1 MKAFE
6 ELKETTKK
14 DIIIDGIMRSKGVY
28 LLVSKPKVGKSL
40 FALQL
45 ANSIANKKAFLGHEI
60 LKPSPVLYI
69 TTELS
74 DSQLKDRCNLLGIS
88 FEKNK
93 FFVIDRDEKQN
104 INFMDI
110 EYQVKEFAEELN
122 GRILILDML
131 KDIDFNISYD
141 INSYQD
147 ISQKLMPKIRSY
159 ADKYNLTILFVHHLN
174 KLGKTLG
181 STRFDAV
188 VDGIIRLSK
197 NSFDDNTIKMEII
210 NRDFP
215 DEEECLHKD
224 KNQIFSIAKDNALEI
239 ANPVIVAFVKYAI
252 REKKFDFTISEIINK
267 NQYLSVNKNIVATQG
282 DEKKP
287 YMVTTPK
294 TKSSIRNI
302 PIPKVLMEDMKVLYE
317 VSKRH
322 YGFNDDWYLFGDTDP
337 ITNGKLRHRKNK
349 DCKLTEVNKLEY
361 TILDIVVHHF

>member
-110 EYQVKEFAEELN
+110 EYQVKEFAEEYNGKVLPIEVKSGKDYTKHSALN
-122 GRILILDML
+122 NVL
-131 KDIDFNISYD
+131 
-141 INSYQD
+141 
-147 ISQKLMPKIRSY
+147 
-159 ADKYNLTILFVHHLN
+159 
-174 KLGKTLG
+174 
-181 STRFDAV
+181 
-188 VDGIIRLSK
+188 
-197 NSFDDNTIKMEII
+197 I
-210 NRDFP
+210 NRDYKV
-215 DEEECLHKD
+215 EEA
-224 KNQIFSIAKDNALEI
+224 IVFSSYNVSKEGK
-239 ANPVIVAFVKYAI
+239 VI
-252 REKKFDFTISEIINK
+252 
-267 NQYLSVNKNIVATQG
+267 YLPI
-282 DEKKP
+282 
-287 YMVTTPK
+287 YMVMFLNED
-294 TKSSIRNI
+294 SL
-302 PIPKVLMEDMKVLYE
+302 VLPAK
-317 VSKRH
+317 K
-322 YGFNDDWYLFGDTDP
+322 
-337 ITNGKLRHRKNK
+337 KL
-349 DCKLTEVNKLEY
+349 DLSDL
-361 TILDIVVHHF
+361 

>member
-6 ELKETTKK
+6 ELIPSTKK
-14 DIIIDGIMRSKGVY
+14 DIIINGLMRSKGVY

-45 ANSIANKKAFLGHEI
+45 ANSIANGKPFLGHEI

-88 FEKNK
+88 FKKNT
-93 FFVIDRDEKQN
+93 FFAIDRSDKQS
-104 INFMDI
+104 INFRDI
-110 EYQVKEFAEELN
+110 EYEVKEFAEEYN
-122 GRILILDML
+122 GKILILDML
-131 KDIDFNISYD
+131 KDISFDISYD

-147 ISQKLMPKIRSY
+147 IAQKLMPQIRSY

-181 STRFDAV
+181 STGFDAV

-215 DEEECLHKD
+215 DEEEYLHKD
-224 KNQIFSIAKDNALEI
+224 KNQVFSIAQDTSLDYV
-239 ANPVIVAFVKYAI
+239 NPNIIGFIKYDI
-252 REKKFDFTISEIINK
+252 REKDFDFNVSEIINK
-267 NQYLSVNKNIVATQG
+267 ANLMCTPTQ
-282 DEKKP
+282 
-287 YMVTTPK
+287 
-294 TKSSIRNI
+294 
-302 PIPKVLMEDMKVLYE
+302 L
-317 VSKRH
+317 
-322 YGFNDDWYLFGDTDP
+322 
-337 ITNGKLRHRKNK
+337 GKLINSNLDLLEKEGLHITKYRT
-349 DCKLTEVNKLEY
+349 TEGRMYHIKYEEPSLENE
-361 TILDIVVHHF
+361 

>member
-28 LLVSKPKVGKSL
+28 LLASKPKVGKSL

-45 ANSIANKKAFLGHEI
+45 ANSIDNKKAFLGHEI
-60 LKPSPVLYI
+60 LNPSPVLYI

-74 DSQLKDRCNLLGIS
+74 DSQLKNRCNLLGIS

-93 FFVIDRDEKQN
+93 FFIIDRDEKQN

-131 KDIDFNISYD
+131 KNIDFNISYD

-181 STRFDAV
+181 STGFDAV

-215 DEEECLHKD
+215 DEEEYLHKD
-224 KNQIFSIAKDNALEI
+224 KDQVIAKQE
-239 ANPVIVAFVKYAI
+239 
-252 REKKFDFTISEIINK
+252 TIIND
-267 NQYLSVNKNIVATQG
+267 QKNIIENLNKEIKQLK
-282 DEKKP
+282 EK
-287 YMVTTPK
+287 
-294 TKSSIRNI
+294 IER
-302 PIPKVLMEDMKVLYE
+302 
-317 VSKRH
+317 
-322 YGFNDDWYLFGDTDP
+322 
-337 ITNGKLRHRKNK
+337 ITNIVWTKLNDASLAVAHLLGFKNINK
-349 DCKLTEVNKLEY
+349 DNVNHDIMEYRVQEVNRKHEPKHEKSTKNRSDNYEL
-361 TILDIVVHHF
+361 

>member
-6 ELKETTKK
+6 DLVSSTKK

-45 ANSIANKKAFLGHEI
+45 ANSIANGKPFLSHEI

-88 FEKNK
+88 FEKNQ
-93 FFVIDRDEKQN
+93 FFVIDRSEKQT

-131 KDIDFNISYD
+131 KDINFGIGYD

-174 KLGKTLG
+174 KIGKTLG
-181 STRFDAV
+181 STGFDAV
-188 VDGIIRLSK
+188 VDGIIRLNK
-197 NSFDDNTIKMEII
+197 DGYDENIIKMDIL

-215 DEEECLHKD
+215 DIDEYLSKD
-224 KNQIFSIAKDNALEI
+224 KNQVFSIAENETQEES
-239 ANPVIVAFVKYAI
+239 NPILDLFVKYAI
-252 REKKFDFTISEIINK
+252 REKEFDFTISGVINEAK
-267 NQYLSVNKNIVATQG
+267 LVCSPT
-282 DEKKP
+282 
-287 YMVTTPK
+287 
-294 TKSSIRNI
+294 S
-302 PIPKVLMEDMKVLYE
+302 L
-317 VSKRH
+317 
-322 YGFNDDWYLFGDTDP
+322 
-337 ITNGKLRHRKNK
+337 GKLINSHIDWLEKQGIQISKHRDSKGRMYHAK
-349 DCKLTEVNKLEY
+349 FEEPALEMNN
-361 TILDIVVHHF
+361 VARFVSEK